1 MRILINVSTSSEIK
15 SKFASTPAEAPSQ
28 DNIKRVQVQCSQPGH
43 NKGEGRGNVTAR
55 CRGDVM

>member
-28 DNIKRVQVQCSQPGH
+28 DNIKCRCSVPSLATI
-43 NKGEGRGNVTAR
+43 KGRAGVVLLLGAEE
-55 CRGDVM
+55 M

>member
-15 SKFASTPAEAPSQ
+15 SKFACTPAE

-43 NKGEGRGNVTAR
+43 NKGGGP
-55 CRGDVM
+55 GVMLQLGAEEM